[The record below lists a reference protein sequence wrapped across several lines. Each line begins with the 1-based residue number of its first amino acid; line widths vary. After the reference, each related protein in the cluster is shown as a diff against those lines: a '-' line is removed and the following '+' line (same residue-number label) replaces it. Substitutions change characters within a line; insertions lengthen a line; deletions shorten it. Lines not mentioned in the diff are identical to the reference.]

1 MNNLTN
7 TQQELVNQLINE
19 FTRINKADEPTD
31 DIFAYIDGAVD
42 SKRKLREELNAL
54 NNVREQTIIGHAD
67 RIEAT
72 LQPILN
78 KYGYDIDYECIQ
90 PSDSLLQYI
99 LIKLYWGV
107 NSQYSDGRRWETK
120 LYINTNKKTQDGIQY
135 YADADFKVYET
146 SCSNYP
152 TWTDMESLKKY
163 VADQIIMRLKRK
175 V

>member
-19 FTRINKADEPTD
+19 FTRINKTDEPTD

-54 NNVREQTIIGHAD
+54 NKVREQTIIGHAE
-67 RIEAT
+67 RIKAT

-78 KYGYDIDYECIQ
+78 KYGYDIRYKCVKNIEGF
-90 PSDSLLQYI
+90 LEYI
-99 LIKLYWGV
+99 EITLCWEKTE
-107 NSQYSDGRRWETK
+107 DGKRRYITD
-120 LYINTNKKTQDGIQY
+120 LYIMTEIGTKDNIKY
-135 YADADFKVYET
+135 YKDADFGVCDRMNGYVR
-146 SCSNYP
+146 
-152 TWTDMESLKKY
+152 WVDMESLKKY
-163 VADQIIMRLKRK
+163 VADKIVEHLKQK

>member
-19 FTRINKADEPTD
+19 FTRINKTDEPTD

-54 NNVREQTIIGHAD
+54 NNVREQTIIGHAE

-78 KYGYDIDYECIQ
+78 KYGYYIDYKCIQ
-90 PSDSLLQYI
+90 ESDRLLRYI
-99 LIKLYWGV
+99 LITLYWDIDKEF
-107 NSQYSDGRRWETK
+107 SDGRRLETT
-120 LYINTNKKTQDGIQY
+120 LYIQPNTKTNDGIQY
-135 YADADFKVYET
+135 YADAEFKVEDRY
-146 SCSNYP
+146 YGAQY